1 MSHIHAIVWLDHL
14 EATVIGFSL
23 GRSEVV
29 EIHSQSPHRQIHRK
43 SGIPGSG
50 HAADD
55 LDFFADVVAALRD
68 MREVLITGPGTAKVA
83 FEKYVQDRHPDVAQ
97 RIVGVETLD
106 HPSDGELVAYARKY
120 FKRVDQLGPRRR
132 PRRRSSCGPGGSAAA
147 RAEPARELAESRT
160 SPSSVTV
167 ADRAIANQFLHSA
180 ILPAGVTRRG
190 RGPTPGGM
198 RSASPPSLRDRR

>member
-1 MSHIHAIVWLDHL
+1 MRRDDRKTGGDDMSHIHAIVWLDHL

-23 GRSEVV
+23 GRSDVI

-55 LDFFADVVAALRD
+55 LDFFAEVVAALRH

-83 FEKYVQDRHPDVAQ
+83 FEKYVRDRHPEVAQ

-120 FKRVDQLGPRRR
+120 FKRVDQLGR
-132 PRRRSSCGPGGSAAA
+132 
-147 RAEPARELAESRT
+147 
-160 SPSSVTV
+160 
-167 ADRAIANQFLHSA
+167 
-180 ILPAGVTRRG
+180 
-190 RGPTPGGM
+190 
-198 RSASPPSLRDRR
+198 